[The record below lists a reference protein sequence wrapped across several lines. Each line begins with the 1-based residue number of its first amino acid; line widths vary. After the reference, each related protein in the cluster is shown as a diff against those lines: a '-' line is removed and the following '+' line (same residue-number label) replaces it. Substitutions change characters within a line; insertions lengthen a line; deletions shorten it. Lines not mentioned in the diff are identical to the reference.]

1 MQSAVTVSTR
11 ARSSGH
17 APAVAGTGAEDL
29 VVTRAPQSWTLS
41 HWQDQ
46 CRQPLA
52 VQSRRVREL
61 SCVRAPR

>member
-52 VQSRRVREL
+52 V
-61 SCVRAPR
+61 A